1 MYLILR
7 KITQDFLPLHC
18 EILDFFFFIERLNI
32 EGKNSLMRINF
43 FGNSNSRKWAYISM
57 KERNL
62 EKCLRYIFDIKGL
75 LLYLIWY
82 DMILLLYF
90 CNNFE
95 KNDHLY
101 HLYIFI
107 IISLSKLFFF
117 LPTIWQFLNFF
128 WNEEFKVKF
137 IKKKKTNINES
148 SLSLKKKDDIKFHF

>member
-1 MYLILR
+1 MENAKLYSLIITHFKKNMYLILR

-32 EGKNSLMRINF
+32 EGKNSLMRRQINF

-62 EKCLRYIFDIKGL
+62 EKCLRYIFDIKGH
-75 LLYLIWY
+75 
-82 DMILLLYF
+82 MILLLYF

-117 LPTIWQFLNFF
+117 FTNDLTISKFFLK
-128 WNEEFKVKF
+128 WR
-137 IKKKKTNINES
+137 I
-148 SLSLKKKDDIKFHF
+148 